1 MGECSLAAGML
12 CGCCA
17 DSSRQWMKSQDGL
30 SGMVLTRGPWV
41 KQAPQGIVGCGRA
54 QCQWYS
60 HDVADTAT
68 CTACSST
75 THTAAAAPAA
85 HQRSRRL
92 LLSTTADAPALNRQ
106 LGSSMDLLFPKY
118 QFWVTFSVLT
128 TRA

>member
-1 MGECSLAAGML
+1 MQ
-12 CGCCA
+12 
-17 DSSRQWMKSQDGL
+17 RMKSKDGL
-30 SGMVLTRGPWV
+30 SGMVLTRGPLV
-41 KQAPQGIVGCGRA
+41 KQGSQDIAGCGRA

-60 HDVADTAT
+60 HDVAGTAT
-68 CTACSST
+68 CTARSS
-75 THTAAAAPAA
+75 HTRTSSSSIITITISSSRAAAA

-118 QFWVTFSVLT
+118 QFWVMFSVLT